1 MRRVLLAL
9 LISALTAAACSDDR
23 DAGAVAD
30 ENAITTTTAALSTTT
45 AVSDDSGTGDGD
57 DEPPLFGLPV
67 LTPSPVSPLAA
78 TLELETGQSVELRI
92 TATSGDHTVIT
103 PWTAEPARD
112 HLLPLVGLRSERTYD
127 VEIEARL
134 SDGETAFVETA
145 FTTGALPNNIPD
157 FTLTIDADRS
167 APGVTILELNPVQ
180 AVLNGIGNPI
190 VGIDDE
196 GEVVWYYQSSAISGA
211 FTGAVQQ
218 GPNGTVYAQN
228 HPFGAREFTID
239 GRLVRTIGAA
249 PNDEAGTT
257 ELDGGGIGVA
267 YHADWID
274 LRTVHHDISPMPD
287 NTVIFL
293 SSTVHEITP
302 EQRAAIGCGPDDT
315 FEWHPFSDVIVHMDA
330 DGTVLRTWDLWD
342 VISFD
347 DLPGNF
353 LCQRAGIDV
362 TELERDWTHANS
374 VFFDAE
380 RSAIIVSVR
389 HTDQLI
395 ALDFTAD
402 LGPQTGVRWILGA
415 AGTIPYEG
423 ESFHHTHGA
432 MVDTDGSIVVYDNGN
447 FRPGTVLGG
456 GEAAPYSRA
465 VRIDVDDS
473 SEDPADWTARQVWD
487 HVLDDPKTGTLAY
500 APIVSDADALPNGN
514 VLVTHGGLGGFAS
527 FQHVH
532 IVEYAPAG
540 ARNGD
545 VVWELQLGE
554 PGDEVTMYRAD
565 RWESLYFGPLWES
578 S

>member
-1 MRRVLLAL
+1 MRRTLLAL

-134 SDGETAFVETA
+134 SDGETAFVGTA
-145 FTTGALPNNIPD
+145 FTTGALPDNIPD

-239 GRLVRTIGAA
+239 ASANAVTPSAL
-249 PNDEAGTT
+249 
-257 ELDGGGIGVA
+257 LDVVA
-267 YHADWID
+267 TAS
-274 LRTVHHDISPMPD
+274 RA
-287 NTVIFL
+287 L
-293 SSTVHEITP
+293 SSVASSA
-302 EQRAAIGCGPDDT
+302 RARDVPASTSRAFAFAIAFAFARDIESRRRGLPNL
-315 FEWHPFSDVIVHMDA
+315 S
-330 DGTVLRTWDLWD
+330 RTR
-342 VISFD
+342 V
-347 DLPGNF
+347 
-353 LCQRAGIDV
+353 
-362 TELERDWTHANS
+362 
-374 VFFDAE
+374 
-380 RSAIIVSVR
+380 
-389 HTDQLI
+389 
-395 ALDFTAD
+395 FTA
-402 LGPQTGVRWILGA
+402 
-415 AGTIPYEG
+415 
-423 ESFHHTHGA
+423 
-432 MVDTDGSIVVYDNGN
+432 
-447 FRPGTVLGG
+447 
-456 GEAAPYSRA
+456 RA
-465 VRIDVDDS
+465 
-473 SEDPADWTARQVWD
+473 
-487 HVLDDPKTGTLAY
+487 
-500 APIVSDADALPNGN
+500 
-514 VLVTHGGLGGFAS
+514 
-527 FQHVH
+527 
-532 IVEYAPAG
+532 
-540 ARNGD
+540 
-545 VVWELQLGE
+545 
-554 PGDEVTMYRAD
+554 RA
-565 RWESLYFGPLWES
+565 
-578 S
+578 